1 MSKVLNETPVY
12 PGWEIRKTEMTVE
25 EKALLI
31 KAQQDYVYVFAKV
44 GASAGI
50 LFSLVFLFNR
60 YSDENV
66 NFNISEMLTLIALF
80 VFAGG
85 LTGYLSGHLF
95 AWFYRK

>member
-31 KAQQDYVYVFAKV
+31 KAQQDYVYVFAKI

-50 LFSLVFLFNR
+50 ILSLFFLLNR

-95 AWFYRK
+95 ARLYRK